1 MQNNAGAVINYV
13 QSHHDEYLA
22 GFQELLRLRSVST
35 DPVHHQDVIDCA
47 QWIVREATRIGLKN
61 AEALPTDG
69 HPVVYAEYLEAG
81 EDQPTI
87 LFYAHYDVQ
96 PPDPLELWQSPPFEP
111 TVHDGKLFARGSADN
126 KAGVFVTLKAFEAYF
141 STLGRLPVNVK
152 VIFEG
157 EEESGS
163 PSIERFLSQNKERL
177 IADYLIVNDGTNAP
191 DQPIVPAG
199 VRGIISG
206 EVKVQGP
213 KQDLHSGSYGGW
225 VQNPLHMVSRIIASF
240 HDATG
245 RVAIPHFYDGVDPLN
260 DEEKNLLSRAV
271 MNGAFM
277 DEMIEES
284 GVKSYWAEAVAP
296 LGERM
301 WAQPCIDVNGMQGG
315 YQGIGTKTIIPAEA
329 SFKFSAR
336 LAPGQEPGHIQN
348 IIDEHIKGFE
358 DEWTKISITFE
369 SNARAVKSIPTGKAA
384 DAIKRAFVISWG
396 KEPLIYPEGG
406 SVPLLGI
413 FDRDFDNMPILSMAY
428 VTGGGG
434 HSPNEFIYIDSFHRG
449 IECAVWFLEFIKKD

>member
-1 MQNNAGAVINYV
+1 MQDNANVVIKYV
-13 QSHHDEYLA
+13 QSHRDEYLE

-35 DPVHHQDVIDCA
+35 DPVHRQDVVDCA

-61 AEALPTDG
+61 AEVLPTDG
-69 HPVVYAEYLEAG
+69 HPVVYAEWLEAG

-111 TVHDGKLFARGSADN
+111 TVRDGKLFARGSADN

-141 STLGRLPVNVK
+141 STLGRLPINVK

-163 PSIERFLSQNKERL
+163 PNIEPFLAQNKQRL
-177 IADYLIVNDGTNAP
+177 KADYLIVNDGTNAL

-206 EVKVQGP
+206 EVRVRGP

-225 VQNPLHMVSRIIASF
+225 VQNPLHVASRVVASF
-240 HDATG
+240 HDEMG

-260 DEEKNLLSRAV
+260 DEEKKLLNRALT
-271 MNGAFM
+271 NRAFM
-277 DEMIEES
+277 DEMLEES
-284 GVKSYWAEAVAP
+284 GVKTYWAGAVAP

-301 WAQPCIDVNGMQGG
+301 WAQPCIDVNGMWGG

-336 LAPGQEPGHIQN
+336 LAPGQEPEYIKK
-348 IIDEHIKGFE
+348 IVSEHIRGFE
-358 DEWTKISITFE
+358 DEWTIISISFDIG
-369 SNARAVKSIPTGKAA
+369 ARAVKSIPKGRAA
-384 DAIKRAFVISWG
+384 GAIKNAYVRSWG

-428 VTGGGG
+428 VSGGGG
-434 HSPNEFIYIDSFHRG
+434 HSPNEFIYLDTFHRG
-449 IECAVWFLEFIKKD
+449 IECAVWFLDFIKEI